1 MKKVM
6 WVFIVTLLFGTTAM
20 ASDIAIS
27 TQAGWFSQGAAD
39 REMQEIVNNVK
50 DVAIERFTVTDH
62 VALANWVKEH
72 TGDGVSD
79 LLILCGQFPA
89 TIYAPGNTQTD
100 GSLAELFLDDGNC
113 IINTGDYMFYV
124 VDGAGT
130 NAEPG
135 LETMMD
141 LAHIAMWDDDTADRG
156 HRRRQDDTLR
166 LWWITRAIVRGI
178 SMSFKA
184 IGMPN

>member
-6 WVFIVTLLFGTTAM
+6 WVFIVTLLFGTMAM

-27 TQAGWFSQGAAD
+27 TQAGWFWQGCGRPRNAGN
-39 REMQEIVNNVK
+39 REQRKGLSPSSGSRSPTMPPWQTWVK
-50 DVAIERFTVTDH
+50 D
-62 VALANWVKEH
+62 H

-89 TIYAPGNTQTD
+89 TIYAPGNTQAD

-141 LAHIAMWDDDTADRG
+141 IAHIAMWDDDTPVVVTADG
-156 HRRRQDDTLR
+156 KQYTPSLVDY
-166 LWWITRAIVRGI
+166 ASGPPVASG
-178 SMSFKA
+178 
-184 IGMPN
+184 